1 MTFPLAQLG
10 HYLEIDD
17 DWVQQAEDGPK
28 AIECTSPEEACQVT
42 ITVPGKSPIPSGAT
56 NWRQFP
62 AERRPLGLSF
72 YQPADPPQPFD
83 PPGCK
88 RGYARMACAVC
99 ATDSGDK
106 HYRQGNSCLPCPATG
121 FTFWQLLAI
130 ALLIFLIAVVAS
142 AYLGHLF
149 TNTEIANQLV
159 TPLIILVGFLQTLSV
174 VIQMNMSWPSILV
187 DIFTWFSIFSIK

>member
-1 MTFPLAQLG
+1 
-10 HYLEIDD
+10 
-17 DWVQQAEDGPK
+17 
-28 AIECTSPEEACQVT
+28 
-42 ITVPGKSPIPSGAT
+42 
-56 NWRQFP
+56 
-62 AERRPLGLSF
+62 
-72 YQPADPPQPFD
+72 
-83 PPGCK
+83 
-88 RGYARMACAVC
+88 
-99 ATDSGDK
+99 
-106 HYRQGNSCLPCPATG
+106 LPCPATG